1 MSGGGLIR
9 SAPLSGHGERTN
21 NPATVRINNT
31 TKGRIEMSKEL
42 LSDRGKMFLAGGV
55 MWLLLA
61 LWSGAAFWE
70 HINWLKPDYPNA
82 TRLGALA
89 SIVTILILMLF
100 HCFSK
105 HIGVRRWALIFCL
118 ILGAADLVHSGALR
132 GMKEAQIVQ
141 IDTESR
147 MAEQLGKMSAEQAR
161 AIEADQVG
169 TQRERLAKSRAA
181 LAQKAEVAKAAQK
194 QVADN
199 IAASADTIKD
209 SSILPR
215 WYLDGWMYSVL
226 FIISN
231 LFLGIC
237 FLMMMKDDVDANFDG
252 VPDRLQVSAPS
263 VSFSRSIG
271 LAPASKTDADPK
283 A

>member
-1 MSGGGLIR
+1 
-9 SAPLSGHGERTN
+9 
-21 NPATVRINNT
+21 
-31 TKGRIEMSKEL
+31 MSKEL
-42 LSDRGKMFLAGGV
+42 LSERGKMFLAGGV

-105 HIGVRRWALIFCL
+105 HLGVRRWALIFCL

-132 GMKEAQIVQ
+132 GMKEAQVAQ
-141 IDTESR
+141 LDTESR
-147 MAEQLGKMSAEQAR
+147 MAEQLGRMSAEQAK

-226 FIISN
+226 FILSN

-237 FLMMMKDDVDANFDG
+237 FLMMMRDDVDANFDG
-252 VPDRLQVSAPS
+252 IPDALQSVRRAGSTTISMAPQP
-263 VSFSRSIG
+263 V
-271 LAPASKTDADPK
+271 AKTDSDPK